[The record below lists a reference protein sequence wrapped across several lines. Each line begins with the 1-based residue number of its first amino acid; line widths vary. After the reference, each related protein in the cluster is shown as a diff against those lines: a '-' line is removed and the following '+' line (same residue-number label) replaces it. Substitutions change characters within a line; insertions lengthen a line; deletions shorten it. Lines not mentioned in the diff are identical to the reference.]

1 MRGPVTSPALNWLLA
16 RAREQQLR
24 HLAATARPPAVRP
37 RRPRFRR
44 TPRVVEPLSA
54 LPAVTIRHAFPDDAL
69 QLLRLAALDS
79 SGPPVQPALVAEVD
93 GELRAALSLRDGG
106 VVADPFHRTQA
117 LVDLLHARAAQLTA
131 ADARPA
137 ETRTRRPAG
146 RALRFREGS

>member
-1 MRGPVTSPALNWLLA
+1 MRVPVTSPALNWLLA

-24 HLAATARPPAVRP
+24 HMAATARPPAP
-37 RRPRFRR
+37 PSRRRWFRR
-44 TPRVVEPLSA
+44 DARVVEPLLA

-69 QLLRLAALDS
+69 PLLRLAALDS
-79 SGPPVQPALVAEVD
+79 SQPPAQPALVAEVD
-93 GELRAALSLRDGG
+93 GELRAALSLRDGR
-106 VVADPFHRTQA
+106 VVSDPFHRTQA

-137 ETRTRRPAG
+137 ETQTRRPVG